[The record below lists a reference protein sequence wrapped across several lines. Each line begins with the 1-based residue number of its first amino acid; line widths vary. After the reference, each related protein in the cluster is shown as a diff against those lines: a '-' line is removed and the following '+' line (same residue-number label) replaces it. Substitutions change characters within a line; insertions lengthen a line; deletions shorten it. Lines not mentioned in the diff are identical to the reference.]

1 MRRVTT
7 PIPRPSAPRERP
19 SVPIAN
25 LPSSIFRPRG
35 ALAVGILVIP
45 ALIFLA
51 LIVGVLVARLAG
63 QTGQM
68 ATVMLGIGIGMALGW
83 IACVLLFARMLL
95 VTIAVAGDSLIA
107 SFPWGG
113 KREIRWILID
123 RADRQLGVLRLRS
136 SDGIG
141 LLILPT
147 GLTDGE
153 QLLRQIILRV
163 SPSVLSAPLQRE
175 LAILGGNRFVPA
187 PHTPYPQLGIAPL
200 WFVLA
205 GGIAVGGAA
214 LTALGSFRN
223 VPLVLAIGA
232 VVGLVGVVLLLVL
245 RQTIILTD
253 TGLTITRT
261 LRGPRS
267 VAWTEIKLI
276 EQLPLEIMLAL
287 RSEQR
292 IVFLGPFF
300 MTAMRRGLLRN
311 ALHTYLIDRGVPV
324 YQRWRL

>member
-7 PIPRPSAPRERP
+7 PIARPSAPRERA
-19 SVPIAN
+19 SVPIIT

-51 LIVGVLVARLAG
+51 LIIADLIAGFTGLAKNVA
-63 QTGQM
+63 
-68 ATVMLGIGIGMALGW
+68 LGAGIGMALAW
-83 IACVLLFARMLL
+83 LACVLSFSRMLL

-113 KREIRWILID
+113 NRELRWILID
-123 RADRQLGVLRLRS
+123 HADRQMGVLRLRS
-136 SDGIG
+136 SDGVS

-175 LAILGGNRFVPA
+175 LAILGGNRLVPA
-187 PHTPYPQLGIAPL
+187 PHTPYPQLNIAPV
-200 WFVLA
+200 WFMLA
-205 GGIAVGGAA
+205 GAIAVGGAA
-214 LTALGSFRN
+214 LAAWGSSLPDPR
-223 VPLVLAIGA
+223 VLATGA
-232 VVGLVGVVLLLVL
+232 IVGLAGVVLLLML
-245 RQTIILTD
+245 RQTIIITD
-253 TGLTITRT
+253 TGLTVMRT
-261 LRGPRS
+261 LRGPS
-267 VAWTEIKLI
+267 SISWSDVKLI

-287 RSEQR
+287 RSDQR

-300 MTAMRRGLLRN
+300 MSAMRRGLLRN
-311 ALHTYLIDRGVPV
+311 ALHTYLIDKGVPI